1 VRACGVSS
9 VVEFVVV
16 QATVTERWRMT
27 VPADWTDEQVEEAF
41 SSHADGLDLQFIDE
55 GDVRDER
62 ERTVVEITWP
72 TNTV

>member
-1 VRACGVSS
+1 MPAPETRD
-9 VVEFVVV
+9 VEVKADV